1 MKKVALKELYIGLN
15 WKIEINMNCLLLW
28 IFILLAT
35 AYFVWKKKYVHPV
48 DDDEQYPILAK
59 LAKGSLAN
67 PVTKKSKKENSAVVK
82 FWGAK
87 EKFKAK
93 GRVLTCNGKEV
104 SLVRTS
110 F

>member
-1 MKKVALKELYIGLN
+1 MKKVALKELCIGLN

-28 IFILLAT
+28 IFILFAIS
-35 AYFVWKKKYVHPV
+35 AFCMKKKYFHPI

-82 FWGAK
+82 FWSAK

-93 GRVLTCNGKEV
+93 DRIILSGTYVL
-104 SLVRTS
+104 S
-110 F
+110 

>member
-1 MKKVALKELYIGLN
+1 MLTSLNFHFACYQRILY
-15 WKIEINMNCLLLW
+15 E
-28 IFILLAT
+28 
-35 AYFVWKKKYVHPV
+35 KKKYVHPV

-82 FWGAK
+82 FWSAK

-93 GRVLTCNGKEV
+93 DRALTCNGKEA